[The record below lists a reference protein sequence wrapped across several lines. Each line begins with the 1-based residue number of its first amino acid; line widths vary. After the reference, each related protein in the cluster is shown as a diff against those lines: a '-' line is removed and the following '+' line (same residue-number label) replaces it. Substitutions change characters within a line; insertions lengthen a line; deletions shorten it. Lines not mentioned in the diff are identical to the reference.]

1 MVGFIIDGRFGNCE
15 MLLPVSSAIISIGH
29 AAIQAGR
36 DLIRRCGHVTPYV
49 EQCVTKRQCETR
61 LSPSETLSSIAIE
74 NRKLESL
81 SAKLKLNKNRAWS
94 FGQICFR

>member
-49 EQCVTKRQCETR
+49 EQCVTKR
-61 LSPSETLSSIAIE
+61 
-74 NRKLESL
+74 
-81 SAKLKLNKNRAWS
+81 
-94 FGQICFR
+94 